1 MSLIKQ
7 PEIIARQ
14 VSYPVLVG
22 FLGNAPIYQ
31 YRDVGYNL
39 APLENTWYEEEVD
52 TPTTRTIRLAKRSD
66 HTGLLVQIDKSG
78 FYSGFIDIPEGP

>member
-1 MSLIKQ
+1 MSFINQ

-14 VSYPVLVG
+14 KSFPVLVG

-39 APLENTWYEEEVD
+39 TPLPKTWYEEEVD
-52 TPTTRTIRLAKRSD
+52 TETTRTIRFAKRSD

-78 FYSGFIDIPEGP
+78 FNSGLIDIP